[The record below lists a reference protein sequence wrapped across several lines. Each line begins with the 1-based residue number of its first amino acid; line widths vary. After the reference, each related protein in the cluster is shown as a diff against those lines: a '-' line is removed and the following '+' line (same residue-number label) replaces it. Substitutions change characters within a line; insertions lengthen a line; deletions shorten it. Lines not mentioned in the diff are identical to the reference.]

1 MIKVEVITSGYYTV
15 EIEEERLVELYGHAT
30 EEDVRYYVFDHFD
43 LLNGDEEI
51 EEISVERKVKD
62 QRRCKCE

>member
-30 EEDVRYYVFDHFD
+30 DDDALTYVYEFFNR
-43 LLNGDEEI
+43 LNGDEEF
-51 EEISVERKVKD
+51 EEIDVVREERGIKGGKH
-62 QRRCKCE
+62 E